1 VLQQIAGAAEPCQK
15 GRERAHIEPR
25 RAALPAARA
34 VRVPQMNAM
43 IEMQVRQ
50 MQMYA
55 AGQERQHA
63 HAEAHQKTD
72 QIKR

>member
-1 VLQQIAGAAEPCQK
+1 MLQQIAGAAEPCQK
-15 GRERAHIEPR
+15 RRECAHIEPR
-25 RAALPAARA
+25 RALPAARA
-34 VRVPQMNAM
+34 VRVPQMNSM

-50 MQMYA
+50 VQVHA

-63 HAEAHQKTD
+63 HAEPHQKTD